1 MEIKKYK
8 EEILKKILY
17 SLEEVIFS
25 KEKENNF
32 QYATYLFNT
41 KIKYIDKKKT
51 QYKLIFEIKD
61 ILNNKVLFLWEWF
74 VDENKNVKTFL
85 EFQSK
90 IKKLANYEGNNFS
103 DEFDSIFIFYCVN
116 FVKLDK
122 VIETIIFNQGIES
135 IDYFTVF
142 RLFLILVLEKKI
154 KNINLYMF
162 FKDTRKIKKISE
174 YNMPEKNNREIE
186 LETNFYSFSSMIEKF
201 ENTIIKEKN
210 ELIITKYYCVNIANL
225 FKENFKNKKEKFF
238 EILKKQLKEDSFE
251 SYYISLDEIKG
262 KREFD
267 YLLEYIDFCE
277 KNKLEYD
284 DNIINSGNKNLKEM
298 IVSKILDKLISELT
312 EIKDIRNVRKKINA
326 DINDINVEILKKFD
340 IEKSELLEHLE
351 MIENKELKKKYKKLI
366 KELGNESKENS

>member
-1 MEIKKYK
+1 M
-8 EEILKKILY
+8 
-17 SLEEVIFS
+17 
-25 KEKENNF
+25 
-32 QYATYLFNT
+32 
-41 KIKYIDKKKT
+41 
-51 QYKLIFEIKD
+51 EIKD

-103 DEFDSIFIFYCVN
+103 DEFGSVFVFYCVN

-135 IDYFTVF
+135 VDYFTVF

-154 KNINLYMF
+154 KTINLYMF
-162 FKDTRKIKKISE
+162 FKDTRKIKKISK
-174 YNMPEKNNREIE
+174 YDMPEKNNREIE
-186 LETNFYSFSSMIEKF
+186 LETNFYYFSSMIEKF

-210 ELIITKYYCVNIANL
+210 EFVITKYYCVNVANL
-225 FKENFKNKKEKFF
+225 FKENFKNKKENFF
-238 EILKKQLKEDSFE
+238 EILKKQLEEDNFE

-267 YLLEYIDFCE
+267 YILEYIDFCE

-284 DNIINSGNKNLKEM
+284 DNTINSENKNLKEM
-298 IVSKILDKLISELT
+298 ILSKILEKLISELI

-326 DINDINVEILKKFD
+326 DINDINVETLKKFD
-340 IEKSELLEHLE
+340 IEKSELLEYLE
-351 MIENKELKKKYKKLI
+351 TIENKELKKKYKNLKK
-366 KELGNESKENS
+366 KE